1 MDRSARSHPPVLT
14 RDQQRHLWK
23 LSIAIVVMAAA
34 VGGASSFLLPK
45 TYTART
51 LIEYRLS
58 DEDNAR
64 RAPEGTIPRAF
75 ATETALLQSRAVLGP
90 VAESHGLH
98 PDRLA
103 GQVRVELLA
112 DSSVIQVDVL
122 SGDQPLSVKLAGDIA
137 DRYLALVYE
146 RSPRKY
152 VDEQLGAAQ
161 RQRVAAL
168 QGRKDI
174 LNLTGEHAAVVEPAR
189 LVPAATSPKPA
200 GTAAIGLIGG
210 LLTAAGVAWIVAA
223 RYRRRNAYPGYRRP
237 AP

>member
-1 MDRSARSHPPVLT
+1 MDRSARFHPPLLT
-14 RDQQRHLWK
+14 RDQQRHLWR
-23 LSIAIVVMAAA
+23 LSIAIIALAAA
-34 VGGASSFLLPK
+34 GGAAASFLLPK

-64 RAPEGTIPRAF
+64 RAPDGTYPRAF

-90 VAESHGLH
+90 VAESNGVQ

-122 SGDQPLSVKLAGDIA
+122 SGDQTSGVKLAGDIA
-137 DRYLALVYE
+137 DRYLAVVYE

-152 VDEQLGAAQ
+152 IEDQLRAAQ
-161 RQRVAAL
+161 RQRAAAL

-189 LVPAATSPKPA
+189 LVPAETSPSPVS
-200 GTAAIGLIGG
+200 TALIGLACG
-210 LLTAAGVAWIVAA
+210 LLTAAGVAWVVAA
-223 RYRRRNAYPGYRRP
+223 RYRRSNANRGYRRP